1 MRILIINPNSDQ
13 ATETILRETAEK
25 FVQKRFEFDVVSM
38 TTSPKLVVS
47 YEDQYASAAELAQ
60 TIRSSLDKYDAF
72 VLACHADPNYDLA
85 KEVACGKPVFGIAES
100 SMHMAAMRN
109 GGFAVITPSAGI
121 IPKKFAL
128 ARKYHVEEQLKAVVV
143 SKGNDKQSLLEAAEE
158 ALKYPNV
165 SAIVLGCANYAGS
178 DAYIEKKLNVPV
190 YDGGISCTNWR
201 IKNEYN
207 VRLASQIRKLWEERG

>member
-85 KEVACGKPVFGIAES
+85 KEVACGKPVFG
-100 SMHMAAMRN
+100 M
-109 GGFAVITPSAGI
+109 
-121 IPKKFAL
+121 
-128 ARKYHVEEQLKAVVV
+128 
-143 SKGNDKQSLLEAAEE
+143 QSRLC
-158 ALKYPNV
+158 
-165 SAIVLGCANYAGS
+165 I
-178 DAYIEKKLNVPV
+178 
-190 YDGGISCTNWR
+190 WR
-201 IKNEYN
+201 
-207 VRLASQIRKLWEERG
+207 R

>member
-60 TIRSSLDKYDAF
+60 TIRSSLD
-72 VLACHADPNYDLA
+72 LACHADPNYDLA

-190 YDGGISCTNWR
+190 YDGVIWALILAEGA
-201 IKNEYN
+201 
-207 VRLASQIRKLWEERG
+207 VRNKLYQLENKE

>member
-85 KEVACGKPVFGIAES
+85 KEVACGKPVFWHCRVVYAY
-100 SMHMAAMRN
+100 
-109 GGFAVITPSAGI
+109 GGDEKRRIRCHYA
-121 IPKKFAL
+121 K
-128 ARKYHVEEQLKAVVV
+128 R
-143 SKGNDKQSLLEAAEE
+143 GNYSQKVRFGAQ
-158 ALKYPNV
+158 
-165 SAIVLGCANYAGS
+165 
-178 DAYIEKKLNVPV
+178 VP
-190 YDGGISCTNWR
+190 C
-201 IKNEYN
+201 
-207 VRLASQIRKLWEERG
+207 

>member
-85 KEVACGKPVFGIAES
+85 KEVACGKPVFGIAE
-100 SMHMAAMRN
+100 
-109 GGFAVITPSAGI
+109 PSAGI

-190 YDGGISCTNWR
+190 YDGVIWALILAEGA
-201 IKNEYN
+201 
-207 VRLASQIRKLWEERG
+207 VRNKLYQLENKE

>member
-25 FVQKRFEFDVVSM
+25 FVQKR
-38 TTSPKLVVS
+38 
-47 YEDQYASAAELAQ
+47 
-60 TIRSSLDKYDAF
+60 
-72 VLACHADPNYDLA
+72 
-85 KEVACGKPVFGIAES
+85 
-100 SMHMAAMRN
+100 
-109 GGFAVITPSAGI
+109 FAVITPSAGI

-190 YDGGISCTNWR
+190 YDGVIWALILAEGA
-201 IKNEYN
+201 
-207 VRLASQIRKLWEERG
+207 VRTKLYQLENKE

>member
-109 GGFAVITPSAGI
+109 GGFAQNSSCSALLRI
-121 IPKKFAL
+121 RCHYAK
-128 ARKYHVEEQLKAVVV
+128 R
-143 SKGNDKQSLLEAAEE
+143 GNYSQKVRFGAQ
-158 ALKYPNV
+158 
-165 SAIVLGCANYAGS
+165 
-178 DAYIEKKLNVPV
+178 VP
-190 YDGGISCTNWR
+190 C
-201 IKNEYN
+201 
-207 VRLASQIRKLWEERG
+207 